1 LKFPEKLILIG
12 VDGAIPDFTK
22 KMVEEG
28 KLPNIAAIAEQ
39 GIFGSILSPYP
50 TVTPNNW
57 TSLVTGAWAGTT
69 GITDYHVHHPG
80 EPLNVIHLGFNTK
93 ECQAEYLWDAA
104 ERAGKKVLL
113 MKYSASWPPTIK
125 KGIQVDGCGPNWTDE
140 VHEICGENLFTNI
153 KGYPLSSFVEFRS
166 LNDSQNLLV
175 APLEFKPHPQLARKI
190 QAYYTTFS
198 ESTLDLSSIQSAT
211 LYAFLA
217 SEDGVYKHLIISRSE
232 NVEES
237 VGKLREG
244 EWSDWIK
251 INFTTNEGS
260 LEGMVR
266 FKLIELSEDAERFR
280 LYATHVMPVKGWTM
294 PESLGPE
301 LLERFGGFVER
312 PGWDGRTRGWIDDK
326 TFLELVEY
334 QNRWMAEAS
343 CYLMEK
349 YNCDALFLQTHG
361 PDYAHHLYLNS
372 ADPVTNPDEK
382 SREYYYGILEE
393 VYCSVDRLV
402 GRISKVMDEKT
413 LMVIVSD
420 HGAQPFI
427 ADVNVW
433 RILMDGGLL
442 SMKKDEKGNM
452 VIDWEKTK
460 AVPQRNCYIYVN
472 LKGRD
477 PQGIVKPG
485 EEYEEVREKII
496 ELFMDYRDEKT
507 GKKPFSLVLKRED
520 AAILGLY
527 GDRIGDIVYAVNPGF
542 GHSHGQQLSTA
553 KFGAFGSLSCL
564 LVMAG
569 PGVKRGAAIKPT
581 RWLID
586 VAPTIAHLLGI
597 PVPRDADGAIMY
609 EILEDPDGRLKE
621 KEALKREA
629 ENWKNAY
636 EKMQGLIHIA

>member
-1 LKFPEKLILIG
+1 LEFPEKLILIG
-12 VDGAIPDFTK
+12 VDGAIPDFTER
-22 KMVEEG
+22 MMNQG
-28 KLPNIAAIAEQ
+28 KLPNIAAIAEK

-80 EPLNVIHLGFNTK
+80 DPLNVIHLGFNTK
-93 ECQAEYLWDAA
+93 ECRAEYLWDAA

-153 KGYPLSSFVEFRS
+153 RGYPMSSLIEFKS
-166 LNDSQNLLV
+166 SDDVLV
-175 APLEFKPHPQLARKI
+175 APLEFKPHPELARKI
-190 QAYYTTFS
+190 QAYYMTFS

-211 LYAFLA
+211 LYAFLP
-217 SEDGVYKHLIISRSE
+217 SEDDAYKYLIISRSK
-232 NVEES
+232 NIGES

-251 INFTTNEGS
+251 ISFATKKGI

-294 PESLGPE
+294 PESFGPE

-312 PGWDGRTRGWIDDK
+312 PGWDGRTRGWIDDE

-343 CYLMEK
+343 CYLMKK

-361 PDYAHHLYLNS
+361 PDYAHHLYLNA
-372 ADPVTNPDEK
+372 ADPITNPDEE
-382 SREYYYGILEE
+382 SRGRYYRILEE
-393 VYCSVDRLV
+393 VYRSVDRLV
-402 GRISKVMDEKT
+402 GRISEVIDEKT
-413 LMVIVSD
+413 LTVIVSD

-427 ADVNVW
+427 AGVNVW
-433 RILMDGGLL
+433 RILMDAGLL
-442 SMKKDEKGNM
+442 FMKKDEKGNM
-452 VIDWEKTK
+452 VVDWSRTK

-485 EEYEEVREKII
+485 EEYKKIQEKII

-507 GKKPFSLVLKRED
+507 GKKPFSLVLKKED
-520 AAILGLY
+520 AVLLGLY

-553 KFGAFGSLSCL
+553 NFGSFGSLSCF

-569 PGVKRGAAIKPT
+569 LGVKRGASIKPT

-586 VAPTIAHLLGI
+586 VAPTVAHLLGI
-597 PVPRDADGAIMY
+597 PVPRNADGSIMY
-609 EILEDPDGRLKE
+609 EILKDPDGRLKE